1 MAIFEEEQTETT
13 KRHISRRAF
22 VAGTG
27 AIVVGFSLPRYIGA
41 GSARAADL
49 PPVNIYNFPPPAPVN
64 PVPTAT
70 DGLTPAS
77 VDTWVRVGADSN
89 VTIFTG
95 KCELGTGTATA
106 TLQIAA
112 DQLSVSMDQLKLVNP
127 DTWRTADQGVS
138 SGSQTMLTQWSD
150 GVRQACAAAR
160 AQLLKLAAVEL
171 GQPVSALTISQGI
184 VSVVGD
190 TGNKISYGELIGN
203 QAFNINITAA
213 V

>member
-1 MAIFEEEQTETT
+1 MAIFEEERTEET
-13 KRHISRRAF
+13 RGRVSRRAF

-77 VDTWVRVGADSN
+77 VDTWVRVGADSTA
-89 VTIFTG
+89 TIYTG

-112 DQLSVSMDQLKLVNP
+112 DQLSVSMDQLQLVNT
-127 DTWRTADQGVS
+127 DTRLTAAQGVS
-138 SGSQTMLTQWSD
+138 SGSQTMLTQWND

-160 AQLLKLAAVEL
+160 TQLLKLAAAQLE
-171 GQPVSALTISQGI
+171 QPISTLSVTDGI
-184 VSVVGD
+184 VSVVG
-190 TGNKISYGELIGN
+190 
-203 QAFNINITAA
+203 
-213 V
+213 